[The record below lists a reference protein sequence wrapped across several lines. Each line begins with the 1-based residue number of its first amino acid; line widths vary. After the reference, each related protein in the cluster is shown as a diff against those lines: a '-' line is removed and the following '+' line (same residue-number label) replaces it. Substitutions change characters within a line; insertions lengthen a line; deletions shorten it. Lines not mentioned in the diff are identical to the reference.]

1 MGVPVVINDADYD
14 VEELMMDDFP
24 DDEPATARYIIL
36 SVELNQAVSEMY
48 FRHCSPRKLPLSKDA
63 NIRAHAR
70 REIQS
75 TLEKWLKKAQGWPL
89 WNEGHQLSLLLKVIY
104 FYYILNLQRR
114 LQRLSPATSP
124 DLEGATILFDA
135 SNNIAHFVED
145 SLLYWTPESFPL
157 IYVSAIFSA
166 LIVHAERHKS
176 TTIPE
181 EQLSAKMRP
190 YLLALKQFEQVY
202 VLARWVRNLFMDMT
216 GRRDRHERRR
226 SSLVNGRPA
235 ISPQSASGTLLRS
248 EPPRAP
254 PPAVQQPSFDTS
266 DYSVA
271 NPSNYFAI
279 PFQPDMDLGQF
290 VGDFLPAFDNDEFYN
305 GRPISTVDMTGYPQ
319 PGSVEYQTIHFLT
332 DLGLP
337 QNGMDGL

>member
-1 MGVPVVINDADYD
+1 
-14 VEELMMDDFP
+14 
-24 DDEPATARYIIL
+24 
-36 SVELNQAVSEMY
+36 MY
-48 FRHCSPRKLPLSKDA
+48 FRHCSPRELPLSKDA

-70 REIQS
+70 RTIQT
-75 TLEKWLKKAQGWPL
+75 TLEQWLKKAQTWPL

-114 LQRLSPATSP
+114 LQRLSPVTSP
-124 DLEGATILFDA
+124 DLEGAAILFDA

-176 TTIPE
+176 SSIPE
-181 EQLSAKMRP
+181 EQLSAKIRP

-216 GRRDRHERRR
+216 GRRERHTSRRQ
-226 SSLVNGRPA
+226 SSISKSRPR
-235 ISPQSASGTLLRS
+235 IKPQYSSS
-248 EPPRAP
+248 ESIPQATITIPPVQK
-254 PPAVQQPSFDTS
+254 AVEQPQQNTTFTAADNDYAAMTMPNTS
-266 DYSVA
+266 
-271 NPSNYFAI
+271 NNYFSI

-290 VGDFLPAFDNDEFYN
+290 VGDFLPAFDTDGFY
-305 GRPISTVDMTGYPQ
+305 GSSRSGSSLPDMTGYLQ

-337 QNGMDGL
+337 GGQDGL

>member
-1 MGVPVVINDADYD
+1 MEG
-14 VEELMMDDFP
+14 
-24 DDEPATARYIIL
+24 
-36 SVELNQAVSEMY
+36 
-48 FRHCSPRKLPLSKDA
+48 
-63 NIRAHAR
+63 
-70 REIQS
+70 
-75 TLEKWLKKAQGWPL
+75 WLKKAQTWPL
-89 WNEGHQLSLLLKVIY
+89 WNDGHQLSLLLKVIY

-114 LQRLSPATSP
+114 LQRLSPTTNP
-124 DLEGATILFDA
+124 DLEGAAILFDA

-181 EQLSAKMRP
+181 EQLSAKIRP

-216 GRRDRHERRR
+216 GRRDRRDRRH
-226 SSLVNGRPA
+226 SSLQQQRPA
-235 ISPQSASGTLLRS
+235 ISTQSSSDSLLGRSSHISAPFQAASQQTQQL
-248 EPPRAP
+248 PPTSA
-254 PPAVQQPSFDTS
+254 FDTPN
-266 DYSVA
+266 DYSGA
-271 NPSNYFAI
+271 SNSNHYFSI

-290 VGDFLPAFDNDEFYN
+290 VGDFLPTFDVNGDEFYN
-305 GRPISTVDMTGYPQ
+305 ARSASTVDMTGYPQ

-332 DLGLP
+332 NLGLP
-337 QNGMDGL
+337 TGGVDSL